1 MALFTG
7 VLYYSIYTSHRM
19 SEEKNE
25 EKESTPPPLM
35 SRIAFPKAKYGLYVA
50 IAIIIIVISLM
61 YKDYII

>member
-1 MALFTG
+1 
-7 VLYYSIYTSHRM
+7 M

-50 IAIIIIVISLM
+50 IAIIIIVISFM